1 MVARLDE
8 VAVADGELVPRGQV
22 KTIQHLEG
30 GIIADLVVSEGDS
43 VLKGDPLVLLDLTS
57 IGASVEAIQVQLDAL
72 ELKRARLL
80 AEASNTTPVYPS
92 KVSIRRPTILVAE
105 QRNYK
110 IRQDQLKSSLAV
122 AHEQF
127 RQRQSQV
134 DELAALLD
142 GMRTSLKIAD
152 EHFELSVALLR
163 DDLTPRMEHLKI
175 QRDLEELRSA
185 ILQTES
191 TLIRHRA
198 ALAEAEEKEREI
210 VLDFQRLAA
219 EDVAE
224 TEVQI
229 ASKQEILTAVQD
241 QERRAEIRA
250 PIDGFVQNMRH
261 HTLGGVIQPGEPIMD
276 LVPVDNNLLVEVR
289 VDPRDI
295 GHIEKGMKATVKFST
310 YDFMRYGGLEG
321 EVINVAADANT
332 DQHGRHYFRIFVET
346 SEIALGAE
354 QDLLLT
360 PGMRATV
367 DIHTGTKRVVDYLI
381 GPVIRLRHE
390 AFRER

>member
-1 MVARLDE
+1 M
-8 VAVADGELVPRGQV
+8 
-22 KTIQHLEG
+22 
-30 GIIADLVVSEGDS
+30 
-43 VLKGDPLVLLDLTS
+43 
-57 IGASVEAIQVQLDAL
+57 
-72 ELKRARLL
+72 
-80 AEASNTTPVYPS
+80 
-92 KVSIRRPTILVAE
+92 
-105 QRNYK
+105 
-110 IRQDQLKSSLAV
+110 
-122 AHEQF
+122 
-127 RQRQSQV
+127 

-198 ALAEAEEKEREI
+198 ALAEAKEKEREI
-210 VLDFQRLAA
+210 VLDFQRLAT

-276 LVPVDNNLLVEVR
+276 LVPVDNNLLVEAR

-332 DQHGRHYFRIFVET
+332 DPTREALLSDLCRNKRDRTWCGARSPPYSWHACYCRHSHRYQKSSRLLDRTGDQIT
-346 SEIALGAE
+346 S
-354 QDLLLT
+354 
-360 PGMRATV
+360 
-367 DIHTGTKRVVDYLI
+367 
-381 GPVIRLRHE
+381 
-390 AFRER
+390 